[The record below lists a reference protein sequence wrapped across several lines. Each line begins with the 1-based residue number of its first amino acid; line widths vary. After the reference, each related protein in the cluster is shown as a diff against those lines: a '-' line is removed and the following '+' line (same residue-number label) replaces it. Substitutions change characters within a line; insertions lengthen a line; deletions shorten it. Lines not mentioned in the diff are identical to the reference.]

1 MVKFMR
7 CAGMASYAKDESI
20 QENCLCFPHHFFPF
34 QLKQFREKGGDN
46 RYNRINVL
54 PLSLESL
61 T

>member
-7 CAGMASYAKDESI
+7 CAGIGMYMPKTSI
-20 QENCLCFPHHFFPF
+20 QKNCLCFAHHFFPF
-34 QLKQFREKGGDN
+34 QLKQLRVKGGDN

>member
-7 CAGMASYAKDESI
+7 CAGMGIICQRREHTG
-20 QENCLCFPHHFFPF
+20 ELLCFPHHFFPF